1 MEPDFDK
8 MVSNKI
14 RQTEQQPVSW
24 NKQAVWQKLQSET
37 NATRHHYFY
46 YVAAAMILLLI
57 YFAVGPIPNEI
68 KPQVTDAKV
77 KSGQEATASERLVVP
92 EKNQNLAPDPP
103 VNDRE
108 NTTTNAA
115 VTEITNNTRE
125 VTKPAQHETKN
136 VDADA
141 VIEPLLTDIKIRAEE
156 FLLPEEM
163 MVPEQKIRPIVGVIT
178 ESYSE
183 NVANVKQKKPLRKLA
198 SPDPVPWE
206 DPANALVFAV
216 RK

>member
-1 MEPDFDK
+1 MEPDFDR

-37 NATRHHYFY
+37 NATQHYYYY

-57 YFAVGPIPNEI
+57 YFVVAPIPNEI
-68 KPQVTDAKV
+68 KPHVTDAKV
-77 KSGQEATASERLVVP
+77 KSGQEATAPERSVLP
-92 EKNQNLAPDPP
+92 EKKRGVTPHPP
-103 VNDRE
+103 VNGRK
-108 NTTTNAA
+108 NTTTGAA
-115 VTEITNNTRE
+115 VAEITNHTRK
-125 VTKPAQHETKN
+125 VIKPAQHEPKN
-136 VDADA
+136 VDA
-141 VIEPLLTDIKIRAEE
+141 VIEPALTDIEIRAEE

-163 MVPEQKIRPIVGVIT
+163 TVPEQKIRPIVGVIVK
-178 ESYSE
+178 SYSE
-183 NVANVKQKKPLRKLA
+183 DVANVKQKKPLRKLA

-206 DPANALVFAV
+206 DPTNALVFAV